1 MQLRARDVTVIIGLV
16 LILALVNWQIAAKE
30 RVLRD
35 GELMLLELAPVDPRS
50 LMQGDYMRLDYAI
63 ARELYAHADWPSDG
77 KIIVAND
84 EHGVARFVRRAEPG
98 AALGAAEHLLRYRRR
113 SGWIRI
119 GTDAFFFQEGTADAY
134 REARFGELRVDA
146 DGEGLLVGLRDR
158 DRHPL
163 GVPATASSTVSSPA
177 EQAPPALP
185 R

>member
-1 MQLRARDVTVIIGLV
+1 MQLRARDLTVIVGLV
-16 LILALVNWQIAAKE
+16 LVLGLVNWQIAAKE

-63 ARELYAHADWPSDG
+63 ARELARHEDWPNDG
-77 KIIVAND
+77 RIIVVND
-84 EHGVARFVRRAEPG
+84 ENGVARFVRRAEPG

-113 SGWIRI
+113 AGLIRI
-119 GTDAFFFQEGTADAY
+119 GTDAFFFQEGLSGLY
-134 REARFGELRVDA
+134 NGARYGELRVDA
-146 DGEGLLVGLRDR
+146 DGEGLLIGLRDR
-158 DRHPL
+158 DRRPIV
-163 GVPATASSTVSSPA
+163 VPTTASSPE